1 MKKKYSVFSNIFY
14 LLKLAFK
21 QIKSLYFVL
30 LLVFLAKVLKA
41 IIELSFTPKIL
52 SLLENASDLKT
63 LLITAAIFAILFF
76 ISDFIINGF
85 EQIASIRTGV
95 LRQRMLYLINEKFLT
110 SSYALSID
118 SKFKKLF
125 KKTSYKHNYPRTY
138 SEMFCNDSVDFLV
151 NIFMAVY
158 CLFILSSLPNLLIIL
173 TVVFCLISFLINNKF
188 LNWEYEHREELAQ
201 INNGL
206 TYVTEIST
214 NHTYG
219 KDIRMFGL
227 VDWLNDI
234 YESATKD
241 FKKFKKEAKKRV
253 FYGAL
258 VDTVVT
264 TLRNALTYYYLYRLI
279 VKGEISA
286 SNFLLLF
293 ASQSRFSSDMMQ
305 IFEGLKKIKL
315 HLNDLS
321 TVREFLDYEDVI
333 DLYKGERIEGLQAK
347 DIEIE
352 FKNVSFRYLDE
363 DEYVLE
369 DINFKLKPLEKV
381 AIVGYNGAGKTT
393 LIKLMM
399 GFLEPS
405 TGEILLNG
413 RNLKEYKRTDYY
425 QLFTAVFQE
434 HSILP
439 DSIEDNIVQSAEIDQ
454 RKLNKVLEQAG
465 LINKVKS
472 LHDGLDTPV
481 SKEIYPNAIEL
492 SGGEIQ
498 RLLLARALYKDNP
511 ILILDEPTAAL
522 DPLAERSLYEKYN
535 ELSDNKTSIF
545 ISHRLASTRFCDY
558 ILFLGDKKI
567 LEQGSHYELL
577 KTNGPYKELFD
588 IQSQYYKE
596 DEYEEII

>member
-1 MKKKYSVFSNIFY
+1 
-14 LLKLAFK
+14 
-21 QIKSLYFVL
+21 
-30 LLVFLAKVLKA
+30 
-41 IIELSFTPKIL
+41 
-52 SLLENASDLKT
+52 
-63 LLITAAIFAILFF
+63 
-76 ISDFIINGF
+76 
-85 EQIASIRTGV
+85 
-95 LRQRMLYLINEKFLT
+95 
-110 SSYALSID
+110 
-118 SKFKKLF
+118 
-125 KKTSYKHNYPRTY
+125 
-138 SEMFCNDSVDFLV
+138 MFWNDSVDFLV

-279 VKGEISA
+279 VKGVISA

-413 RNLKEYKRTDYY
+413 RNL
-425 QLFTAVFQE
+425 
-434 HSILP
+434 S
-439 DSIEDNIVQSAEIDQ
+439 
-454 RKLNKVLEQAG
+454 
-465 LINKVKS
+465 KVK
-472 LHDGLDTPV
+472 
-481 SKEIYPNAIEL
+481 
-492 SGGEIQ
+492 
-498 RLLLARALYKDNP
+498 
-511 ILILDEPTAAL
+511 
-522 DPLAERSLYEKYN
+522 
-535 ELSDNKTSIF
+535 
-545 ISHRLASTRFCDY
+545 
-558 ILFLGDKKI
+558 
-567 LEQGSHYELL
+567 
-577 KTNGPYKELFD
+577 
-588 IQSQYYKE
+588 
-596 DEYEEII
+596 